1 MPKKQLIFVYNAD
14 GGTLNAIMDSAHKLF
29 APSTYQCSLCA
40 ITHGMLT
47 MRKEWKDYM
56 GNLPYETRFYHRDE
70 FRQEWPSHT
79 MSLPAILMLQEDRSL
94 RVLVSAE
101 ELDKQSSIAQL
112 TAVLGRKMAEK
123 QVAKPV

>member
-1 MPKKQLIFVYNAD
+1 MMPKKQLIFVYNAD

-56 GNLPYETRFYHRDE
+56 GNLPYETRFYHRDG
-70 FRQEWPSHT
+70 FRQEWPNENISF
-79 MSLPAILMLQEDRSL
+79 PAILMAEEDGAL
-94 RVLVSAE
+94 RVLVSAQ

-112 TAVLGRKMAEK
+112 TAVLGRKMAER
-123 QVAKPV
+123 PV